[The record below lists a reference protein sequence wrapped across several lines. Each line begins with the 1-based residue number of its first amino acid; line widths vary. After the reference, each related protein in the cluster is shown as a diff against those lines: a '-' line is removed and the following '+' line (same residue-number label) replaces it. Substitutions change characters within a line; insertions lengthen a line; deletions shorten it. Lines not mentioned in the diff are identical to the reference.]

1 MPVTRIDL
9 DDVASRLRRPFLM
22 EQVARVDHFAV
33 YAYLCEGAVARH
45 RHVTQDELFYVYSGM
60 LSLDTD
66 WGRLTLSSREFCV
79 IPRGL
84 SHVSASIVRTVVVLF
99 QAQGDPERQN
109 GHGRLMV
116 DDRPG
121 GLPHWSVAAESE
133 PLPEPY
139 LPVHCVNV
147 DEMSLRLVWCQ
158 GATTWHAHPHH
169 DELLLVEDG
178 HLDVGTEEGSLS
190 LDAGQMVVV
199 PRGRLHRLSSVQHT
213 VVTSLIHGGVPPLA
227 QMGREGA

>member
-1 MPVTRIDL
+1 MPVTRIDI
-9 DDVASRLRRPFLM
+9 DAIVPRLRRPFLM
-22 EQVARVDHFAV
+22 EQVARVDHFAI

-66 WGRLTLSSREFCV
+66 WGRTTLSSREFCV
-79 IPRGL
+79 VPRGL
-84 SHVSASIVRTVVVLF
+84 SHVSASIVRTVVILF

-116 DDRPG
+116 NGRSS
-121 GLPHWSVAAESE
+121 GLPRWSVSAVAET
-133 PLPEPY
+133 LPEPY

-158 GATTWHAHPHH
+158 GATIWHAHPQH
-169 DELLLVEDG
+169 DEMLMVEEG
-178 HLDVGTEEGSLS
+178 HLDVGTDEGPVS
-190 LDAGQMVVV
+190 LDVGQMVVV
-199 PRGRLHRLSSVQHT
+199 PRGRIHRLSSLQRT
-213 VVTSLIHGGVPPLA
+213 VVTSLIHGAVTPLE
-227 QMGREGA
+227 QMGRERG